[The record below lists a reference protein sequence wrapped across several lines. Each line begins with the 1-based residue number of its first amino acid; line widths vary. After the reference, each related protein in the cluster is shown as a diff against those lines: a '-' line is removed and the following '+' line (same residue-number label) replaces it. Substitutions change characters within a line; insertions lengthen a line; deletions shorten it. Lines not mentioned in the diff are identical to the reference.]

1 MRICK
6 PELAQQRFAV
16 RATFRRC
23 SQNYA
28 GIVSNEVSLAVCRWI
43 PAERAPKRSTRT
55 RKLSS
60 RVRVFDEHTRAEIT
74 RKKLDA
80 LEKDNWLEDKRKG
93 EDDDDEEYDPLR
105 DAGSDDEVAVDQPKK
120 KKPKKAKKA
129 LSSHLA
135 KKCKSLQEILDEA
148 QFHKYP
154 SWVPNYSSIAAA
166 PSRYPPRRFCSVT
179 GLAGRYKCPVTGDY
193 LSSLSAYETHRET
206 RLVGLI

>member
-1 MRICK
+1 MSL
-6 PELAQQRFAV
+6 E
-16 RATFRRC
+16 
-23 SQNYA
+23 
-28 GIVSNEVSLAVCRWI
+28 EV
-43 PAERAPKRSTRT
+43 KRSTRT

-135 KKCKSLQEILDEA
+135 KKCKSLQEILDEE